1 MHLSISL
8 YGYLSTQYP
17 YKEAYLLQHKWLGIM
32 SVRIRKS
39 LIASAMVG
47 ALAFVGSNAVAEP
60 LEELHKVESKIH
72 KAGAKSQ
79 EKINNTYEQ
88 GQILVGEY
96 RGVVDETENLKVY
109 NDYVAGLVRSQQADI
124 DSLNGQIQEIEN
136 TKKNVVP
143 LMFKM
148 IDTLEAFVKADIPI
162 KRDERLARVAT
173 LRENMSRADIT
184 VSERYRQ
191 VLEAYQIEKD
201 YGSLTQAWQGALNVD
216 GRERTVDFVQFG
228 RIAYLALSLD
238 MKNAWVWDNNA
249 GDWKKLDESYLR
261 SVSRAIR
268 VARGQSAP
276 ELVKLPIFA
285 AE

>member
-1 MHLSISL
+1 
-8 YGYLSTQYP
+8 
-17 YKEAYLLQHKWLGIM
+17 M
-32 SVRIRKS
+32 SVKIRKS
-39 LIASAMVG
+39 LIVSAMAG
-47 ALAFVGSNAVAEP
+47 ALAFVGSNTVAEP
-60 LEELHKVESKIH
+60 LEELHKVNQRIQ

-79 EKINNTYEQ
+79 DKINNIFEQ

-124 DSLNGQIQEIEN
+124 DSLNAQIKEIEN

-162 KRDERLARVAT
+162 KKEERLQRVAT
-173 LRENMSRADIT
+173 LRDNMGRADIT

-201 YGSLTQAWQGALNVD
+201 YGSLTAAWQGTLDVD
-216 GRERTVDFVQFG
+216 GSSITVDFVQFG
-228 RIAYLALSLD
+228 RIAYIAQSLD
-238 MKNAWVWDNNA
+238 MKNAWVWNN
-249 GDWKKLDESYLR
+249 GTEQWNKLEDGYLR
-261 SVSRAIR
+261 SVTRAIR